1 MNKGNELLLDFI
13 RKNADE
19 IYGYGKIT
27 YDAERNVPYVTI
39 PIDIIEEI
47 YGLTFSQIRRGEN

>member
-13 RKNADE
+13 RKNADD

-27 YDAERNVPYVTI
+27 CDAERNAPYVMI
-39 PIDIIEEI
+39 PTDIIEEI

>member
-13 RKNADE
+13 RKHADE

-39 PIDIIEEI
+39 PTDIIEEI